1 MITSNKY
8 IPFVG
13 LTYDGVHSS
22 ELGLY
27 RVSDGSRY
35 NDNLL
40 PSFSD
45 KTLERPFTDGMYYFG
60 ANYQQKDWSIEFAFD
75 HITEAQLRKIKQLL
89 GKGSKIPLKLIFDE
103 DRDYSKLDNE
113 EINNNIEIYH
123 NHMLSSGISSE
134 SFETED
140 EENFPELKYYMAKV
154 ANPPELKTLCFEEN
168 GEDIYKGELTV
179 NFLSYTPYGYGK
191 LNCEST
197 FLNKGFSSAKFIS
210 STLNNGDV
218 EVYPLIFITNQ
229 FTTTEDKFLCVDW
242 DANKDNIKCE
252 SGTSLY
258 LGYEE
263 IQVESTAGGQ
273 NLFSI
278 SNVDLK
284 RCDKLEITM
293 SGGFGNK
300 QRGISLKIVD
310 ANEELISSYQLNITD
325 NYITSQVKIPDT
337 ADTRK
342 KNVKLIFMTHT
353 DNGKAVNISITDIYG
368 IGVSEDAVSS
378 VFTEDVIISSFSIE
392 DPKDDTNALY
402 IKDLTIPRNSYGVI
416 IDFEK
421 GLINGLISKV
431 RISEKNTGDITYTK
445 DNIIYNNCITAGTFF
460 AIPTSLAGVNEAY
473 NISWDTN
480 SDAQII
486 IATRQKLY

>member
-75 HITEAQLRKIKQLL
+75 HVTKAQLRKIKQLL

-191 LNCEST
+191 LNYESA
-197 FLNKGFSSAKFIS
+197 FLNKGIYSTKFVS

-218 EVYPLIFITNQ
+218 EVYPLIFITNE
-229 FTTTEDKFLCVDW
+229 FTTTEDRFLCVDW
-242 DANKDNIKCE
+242 DANKDNIICE
-252 SGTSLY
+252 SNTSLY

-263 IQVESTAGGQ
+263 IQVESVIGK

-278 SNVDLK
+278 SNVDL
-284 RCDKLEITM
+284 RHCNTLEITIA
-293 SGGFGNK
+293 GGFGNE
-300 QRGISLKIVD
+300 QASISLKIVD
-310 ANEELISSYQLNITD
+310 ANEEPIYSCPLNIAD
-325 NYITSQVKIPDT
+325 NYTRYQINIPDV
-337 ADTRK
+337 ADDRK
-342 KNVKLIFMTHT
+342 RNVKLIFMTHT

-378 VFTEDVIISSFSIE
+378 VFTENVIISSFSIE

-460 AIPTSLAGVNEAY
+460 AIPTSPAGINEAY
-473 NISWDTN
+473 NISWDIN

-486 IATRQKLY
+486 MATRQKLY